1 MNPLQENN
9 KPWWRDGVLVFGRVS
24 AYISVPVILASFLG
38 KYLDEK
44 RNTGNLFFFICIGI
58 SFFVTIYLIWKEM
71 KIYKKKLDISSKIEE
86 KFKEK

>member
-1 MNPLQENN
+1 MNPLQQNN

-24 AYISVPVILASFLG
+24 AYISVPIIIASFLG

-44 RNTGNLFFFICIGI
+44 YNTGNLLFLISVGI
-58 SFFVTIYLIWKEM
+58 AFLITIYLIWMEM
-71 KIYKKKLDISSKIEE
+71 KIYKKKLDTFSKIEE